1 MRSIGSLVGLLVVAL
16 ISMTIYKYYFS
27 GIQPAGSTGTPAQTI
42 NVVGVKNDLL
52 AIAQAERNYQVEH
65 NSYASSLDELV
76 SSGAMTMAKPGRDGY
91 TYGVE
96 TSGESFRVT
105 ARCSAATTPSCTNY
119 AVDQSMDVEP
129 AP

>member
-16 ISMTIYKYYFS
+16 ISVMIYKYYFS
-27 GIQPAGSTGTPAQTI
+27 QIQPAGSGTPTQTI

-65 NSYASSLDELV
+65 NSYASSLDELF
-76 SSGAMTMAKPGRDGY
+76 SSGAMTLAKPGRDGY
-91 TYGVE
+91 TYSVE

-105 ARCSAATTPSCTNY
+105 ARCSAATTQACTNY
-119 AVDQSMDVEP
+119 AVDQTMDVEP